1 MTVIARPDN
10 VTLVPGA
17 MQNWSDL
24 EHRPAGAAAAVRALL
39 EPLLRHDARVAVVGP
54 HALDLVTGIAGRVG
68 HLTVFTRSIP
78 DAITF
83 GQALTDHD
91 AQVVCG
97 SLADLPEPAETYDL
111 VVALDDVTRV
121 LSLETAVLTWAETFA
136 GIRRLVA
143 PGGTLLL
150 AVEQELGLH
159 RIAALRSR
167 FTTNTD
173 ADWSVTATYD
183 RSRPRS
189 VEALSALLSD
199 AGLPVATSAS
209 AFPSWDDQQ
218 VVAIDPTRLDPALTT
233 LLGAVTTGSPAFR
246 RLGSDPTRVARA
258 AVLSGR
264 LPELA
269 SAWIVVA
276 GTPHAGGAGTPHAG
290 RVGEPPRASRIE
302 TTGPQVLESTSAG
315 GVVRYTA
322 AAGDQVERATVDGE
336 QHSTI
341 TVRPDARLFT
351 DDLLDAA
358 AGSEQAELRRLLR
371 AYAERVRT
379 WGADGTLPAACSD
392 VRPDNL
398 LLQGDE
404 LEPIAPGA
412 GGRSPEEALWQGL
425 GDLVQVIRARGAR
438 HPWPSATDDRTML
451 ALLGSMAGLDLPDD
465 VERFVAPVEEP
476 TLPAYDVPG
485 LLAVI
490 ERLEETNAALA
501 SRAQW
506 FEDRLNT
513 REREMRSRSA
523 LHEQEMRRAMQQQ
536 ETLRRSAE
544 DVRRSITYRTG
555 NLVIGPLRRIKG
567 D

>member
-39 EPLLRHDARVAVVGP
+39 EPLLRHDSRVAVVGP

-97 SLADLPEPAETYDL
+97 SLADLPEPAQTYDL

-136 GIRRLVA
+136 GVRRLVA

-189 VEALSALLSD
+189 VEALSALLTD

-218 VVAIDPTRLDPALTT
+218 VVAVDPTRLDPALTT

-264 LPELA
+264 LLELA

-276 GTPHAGGAGTPHAG
+276 GTHAG

-302 TTGPQVLESTSAG
+302 TEPQVLESTSAG

-322 AAGDQVERATVDGE
+322 AGGDQVERASVDGE
-336 QHSTI
+336 RHSTI
-341 TVRPDARLFT
+341 AVRPDARLFT

-371 AYAERVRT
+371 AYAERVQS
-379 WGADGTLPAACSD
+379 WAVDGTLPAERSD

-398 LLQGDE
+398 LLQGDD
-404 LEPIAPGA
+404 LEPIAPGT
-412 GGRSPEEALWQGL
+412 GGRSPQEALWQGL

-451 ALLGSMAGLDLPDD
+451 ALLGAMAGLDLPDD
-465 VERFVAPVEEP
+465 VERFVAPIEEP

-555 NLVIGPLRRIKG
+555 NLVVGPLRRIKG